1 MFKTRLNKISQTQT
15 RSSFFNYFICK
26 SIDIDLQNE
35 VYTITT
41 KSSMKTHQTSF
52 ELNKPFD
59 EVTLYDTKV
68 KSIVTLENGKMIH
81 KQTDRNYTVIYL
93 Y

>member
-1 MFKTRLNKISQTQT
+1 MFKTKLNKISESLT
-15 RSSFFNYFICK
+15 RSNFFNYFICK
-26 SIDIDLQNE
+26 SIDIDLQND

-68 KSIVTLENGKMIH
+68 KSIVTLDNGKMIH
-81 KQTDRNYTVIYL
+81 KQTDRNYIL
-93 Y
+93 FFN